1 MKLVKNNNEEQK
13 TKIVSDKDAEE
24 AFKTI
29 LKWIG
34 EDPEREGLLET
45 PKRVVKAFKEY
56 FKGYREDPNL
66 VLDKTFGDVE
76 GYDDMV
82 VQKNISVQSHC
93 EHHMAPIIG
102 KAHVAYIPRDRV
114 VGLSKL
120 ARVVEVF
127 SKRLQT
133 QERLTMQIANT
144 LMKSLDAKG
153 VAVTIDSTHQCMTM
167 RGIKKEQASTVTN
180 YYLGQFKEDLSYQN
194 RYLRFI
200 STKKIKVSD
209 QFKALILNQE
219 GEKFTR
225 EVKSIDKSFL
235 KHGDV
240 TIKVDYSDL
249 NFKDGMILKN
259 GGRLVKEFPHI
270 PGIDF
275 SGTVLESENSK
286 FKSGDEVI
294 LTGFR
299 VGEIFYGGYSQIA
312 KVNGDFL
319 VKKPNNLTTKQ
330 AMILGTAG
338 FTSLMA
344 AFAIKAREEI
354 LLGEKVKNVLV
365 TGASGGVG
373 SIAVMILNKMGYE
386 VTAVSGKE
394 SKADYLKSLG
404 AKNVINRAEFDK
416 DPKLID
422 KGLWD
427 GVVDTVGGKILA
439 NAIVQTNSNG
449 IIAVC
454 GNASTNELNT
464 NVIPFMLRG
473 IKLWGMDSA
482 NCSIRRREFIWG
494 EASKLID
501 FDLLE
506 NSIQTVNLEE
516 LIETYPKILKG
527 EISGRVLV
535 DLNK

>member
-1 MKLVKNNNEEQK
+1 M
-13 TKIVSDKDAEE
+13 SDK
-24 AFKTI
+24 
-29 LKWIG
+29 
-34 EDPEREGLLET
+34 
-45 PKRVVKAFKEY
+45 
-56 FKGYREDPNL
+56 
-66 VLDKTFGDVE
+66 
-76 GYDDMV
+76 
-82 VQKNISVQSHC
+82 
-93 EHHMAPIIG
+93 
-102 KAHVAYIPRDRV
+102 
-114 VGLSKL
+114 
-120 ARVVEVF
+120 
-127 SKRLQT
+127 
-133 QERLTMQIANT
+133 
-144 LMKSLDAKG
+144 
-153 VAVTIDSTHQCMTM
+153 
-167 RGIKKEQASTVTN
+167 
-180 YYLGQFKEDLSYQN
+180 
-194 RYLRFI
+194 
-200 STKKIKVSD
+200 
-209 QFKALILNQE
+209 FKALILNQKGDE
-219 GEKFTR
+219 FTR
-225 EVKSIDKSFL
+225 EIKLIDKSFL

-240 TIKVDYSDL
+240 TVKVDYSDL

-294 LTGFR
+294 MTGFR
-299 VGEIFYGGYSQIA
+299 VGEIFYGGYSQVA

-319 VKKPNNLTTKQ
+319 IKKPKDLTSKQ

-354 LLGEKVKNVLV
+354 LLGEKVNNVLV
-365 TGASGGVG
+365 TGATGGVG
-373 SIAVMILNKMGYE
+373 SIAVIILNKMGYN
-386 VTAVSGKE
+386 VTAVSGKD
-394 SKADYLKSLG
+394 SKADFLKSLG

-439 NAIVQTNSNG
+439 NAIVQTNPTG

-494 EASKLID
+494 EAAKLID
-501 FDLLE
+501 FNLLE
-506 NSIQTVNLEE
+506 KSVLTVGLEE

>member
-1 MKLVKNNNEEQK
+1 
-13 TKIVSDKDAEE
+13 
-24 AFKTI
+24 
-29 LKWIG
+29 
-34 EDPEREGLLET
+34 
-45 PKRVVKAFKEY
+45 
-56 FKGYREDPNL
+56 
-66 VLDKTFGDVE
+66 
-76 GYDDMV
+76 
-82 VQKNISVQSHC
+82 
-93 EHHMAPIIG
+93 
-102 KAHVAYIPRDRV
+102 
-114 VGLSKL
+114 
-120 ARVVEVF
+120 
-127 SKRLQT
+127 
-133 QERLTMQIANT
+133 
-144 LMKSLDAKG
+144 
-153 VAVTIDSTHQCMTM
+153 
-167 RGIKKEQASTVTN
+167 
-180 YYLGQFKEDLSYQN
+180 
-194 RYLRFI
+194 
-200 STKKIKVSD
+200 VSD
-209 QFKALILNQE
+209 QFKALIINQE
-219 GEKFTR
+219 GDNFTR

-286 FKSGDEVI
+286 FTEGDEVI

-299 VGEIFYGGYSQIA
+299 VGEVFFGGYSQIA
-312 KVNGDFL
+312 KVNADFL
-319 VKKPNNLTTKQ
+319 VKKPKDLTSRQ

-338 FTSLMA
+338 FTSLMS
-344 AFAIKAREEI
+344 AFAIQARESI
-354 LLGEKVKNVLV
+354 LLGEKVNDVLV
-365 TGASGGVG
+365 TGATGGVG
-373 SIAVMILNKMGYE
+373 SVAVMALTKLGYN
-386 VTAVSGKE
+386 VTAVTGKD

-404 AKNVINRAEFDK
+404 AKNVVNRSEFDK
-416 DPKLID
+416 DPRLID

-439 NAIVQTNSNG
+439 NSIVQTKPNG

-454 GNASTNELNT
+454 GNANNNELNT
-464 NVIPFMLRG
+464 SVIPFMLRG

-482 NCSIRRREFIWG
+482 NCSIKRREFIWS

-506 NSIQTVNLEE
+506 KSIVTVSLEE

-527 EISGRVLV
+527 EISGRVIV

>member
-1 MKLVKNNNEEQK
+1 M
-13 TKIVSDKDAEE
+13 
-24 AFKTI
+24 
-29 LKWIG
+29 
-34 EDPEREGLLET
+34 
-45 PKRVVKAFKEY
+45 
-56 FKGYREDPNL
+56 
-66 VLDKTFGDVE
+66 
-76 GYDDMV
+76 
-82 VQKNISVQSHC
+82 
-93 EHHMAPIIG
+93 
-102 KAHVAYIPRDRV
+102 
-114 VGLSKL
+114 
-120 ARVVEVF
+120 
-127 SKRLQT
+127 
-133 QERLTMQIANT
+133 
-144 LMKSLDAKG
+144 
-153 VAVTIDSTHQCMTM
+153 
-167 RGIKKEQASTVTN
+167 
-180 YYLGQFKEDLSYQN
+180 
-194 RYLRFI
+194 
-200 STKKIKVSD
+200 SD
-209 QFKALILNQE
+209 QFKALVLNQK
-219 GEKFTR
+219 GEEFTR

-240 TIKVDYSDL
+240 TVKVDYSDL

-275 SGTVLESENSK
+275 SGTVLESQNSK
-286 FKSGDEVI
+286 FKEGDEVI

-319 VKKPNNLTTKQ
+319 VNKPKDLSSKQ

-354 LLGEKVKNVLV
+354 LLGEKVNSVLV
-365 TGASGGVG
+365 TGATGGVG
-373 SIAVMILNKMGYE
+373 SISVMILNKMGFS
-386 VTAVSGKE
+386 VTAVTGKD
-394 SKADYLKSLG
+394 SKADYLKALG
-404 AKNVINRAEFDK
+404 AKNIVNRVEFEK

-454 GNASTNELNT
+454 GNANTNELNT

-473 IKLWGMDSA
+473 IKMWGMDSA
-482 NCSIRRREFIWG
+482 NCSIKRREFIWS
-494 EASKLID
+494 EAAKLVD
-501 FDLLE
+501 FNLLE
-506 NSIQTVNLEE
+506 KSILAVSLEE
-516 LIETYPKILKG
+516 LIEIFPKILKG

>member
-1 MKLVKNNNEEQK
+1 M
-13 TKIVSDKDAEE
+13 
-24 AFKTI
+24 
-29 LKWIG
+29 
-34 EDPEREGLLET
+34 
-45 PKRVVKAFKEY
+45 
-56 FKGYREDPNL
+56 
-66 VLDKTFGDVE
+66 
-76 GYDDMV
+76 
-82 VQKNISVQSHC
+82 
-93 EHHMAPIIG
+93 
-102 KAHVAYIPRDRV
+102 
-114 VGLSKL
+114 
-120 ARVVEVF
+120 
-127 SKRLQT
+127 
-133 QERLTMQIANT
+133 
-144 LMKSLDAKG
+144 
-153 VAVTIDSTHQCMTM
+153 
-167 RGIKKEQASTVTN
+167 
-180 YYLGQFKEDLSYQN
+180 
-194 RYLRFI
+194 
-200 STKKIKVSD
+200 SD
-209 QFKALILNQE
+209 QFKALIINQE
-219 GEKFTR
+219 GDDFTR

-286 FKSGDEVI
+286 FNEGDEVI

-299 VGEIFYGGYSQIA
+299 VGEVFFGGYSQIA
-312 KVNGDFL
+312 KVNGNFL
-319 VKKPNNLTTKQ
+319 VKKPKDLTSRQ

-338 FTSLMA
+338 FTSLMS
-344 AFAIKAREEI
+344 AFAIQARESI
-354 LLGEKVKNVLV
+354 LLGEKVNDVLV
-365 TGASGGVG
+365 TGATGGVG
-373 SIAVMILNKMGYE
+373 SVAVMALTKLGYN
-386 VTAVSGKE
+386 VTAVTGKD

-404 AKNVINRAEFDK
+404 AKTVVNRSEFDK
-416 DPKLID
+416 DPRLID

-439 NAIVQTNSNG
+439 NSIVQTKPNG

-454 GNASTNELNT
+454 GNANNNELNT
-464 NVIPFMLRG
+464 SVIPFMLRG

-482 NCSIRRREFIWG
+482 NCSIKRREFIWS

-506 NSIQTVNLEE
+506 KSIVTVSLEE

-527 EISGRVLV
+527 EISGRVIV